1 MVSAQTAD
9 QKKFLRNYKSDK
21 ALYVEG
27 PFFIWVR
34 RLQRYFFTLRADAEL
49 DNESGEGEIGTL
61 GSKIGPGND
70 VVFQA
75 TFFFGLKLWSVYV
88 TINVIVHIV
97 FLFIFICPIAQ
108 PKLHGCFICK
118 SLKKVYLAIII
129 IIEGG

>member
-75 TFFFGLKLWSVYV
+75 TFFLWLKVVASLCDHKSYCPYCFSLHFYLPYSTAKITWL
-88 TINVIVHIV
+88 VH
-97 FLFIFICPIAQ
+97 L
-108 PKLHGCFICK
+108 
-118 SLKKVYLAIII
+118 
-129 IIEGG
+129 

>member
-49 DNESGEGEIGTL
+49 DNEGGEGEIGTH

-75 TFFFGLKLWSVYV
+75 TFFFGLELWPVYV
-88 TINVIVHIV
+88 TIKVIIVHIV
-97 FLFIFICPIAQ
+97 FLCIFICPIAQ

-118 SLKKVYLAIII
+118 SLKKVHLAI

>member
-1 MVSAQTAD
+1 M
-9 QKKFLRNYKSDK
+9 RNYKSDK

-129 IIEGG
+129 IEGG